1 MRHLLRL
8 NVTNAAEKRFRM
20 QPLYGDGF
28 YPVPQDLSQLALR
41 QPVCSWYFHENAG
54 IQPYRFHGFKEGNF
68 PNGISFTRFR
78 VMKKQIESSCHIP
91 VKEEIRLSQPDT
103 ALPKCVFLEF
113 TGQRIALRGFDSLRI
128 HFNADRTGSFCLAQK
143 SLNEF
148 RRGTVT
154 HRFAEPVSLE
164 SLPTILLDA
173 DMSCALENEVD
184 ELSMV
189 AFAGSR
195 SASLQVRDLIA
206 ELPIGFG
213 LFPDLDAF
221 LRNAVF
227 LKVFRIRCP
236 ARAIHRP
243 LQTANVMSSVFN

>member
-1 MRHLLRL
+1 
-8 NVTNAAEKRFRM
+8 
-20 QPLYGDGF
+20 
-28 YPVPQDLSQLALR
+28 
-41 QPVCSWYFHENAG
+41 
-54 IQPYRFHGFKEGNF
+54 
-68 PNGISFTRFR
+68 
-78 VMKKQIESSCHIP
+78 
-91 VKEEIRLSQPDT
+91 
-103 ALPKCVFLEF
+103 
-113 TGQRIALRGFDSLRI
+113 
-128 HFNADRTGSFCLAQK
+128 
-143 SLNEF
+143 
-148 RRGTVT
+148 
-154 HRFAEPVSLE
+154 
-164 SLPTILLDA
+164 
-173 DMSCALENEVD
+173 MSCALENEVD

-227 LKVFRIRCP
+227 LKVFRIRRP